1 MNNDYKEIYLML
13 TEACPNRCEYC
24 YIKGRDNPKSMTF
37 EQIEEIIRV
46 ENPTRIIFFGGE
58 PLLKIDLIEQVLEKY
73 YGKIKFQVVTS
84 TVVNFKEFIELDKK
98 YPFSEIQLSWDGF
111 SDKNRV
117 DTCGNSISKT
127 VYDNIQYAI
136 SQGTKFDVK
145 CVIGNENIQIFDEI
159 HKTFVEWKKKYN
171 VNGEFVLAHRPYYAP
186 EYLELFR
193 EKYKKT
199 FTLDRMYMEHMNRI
213 IAILQDDDN
222 FGSCDVGKYKVI
234 TPYGEESYCTAL
246 SQEETEFDKDILQ
259 APCTSPDCKICKYK
273 CICDGGCRYERYAQ
287 FGDKWRENHL
297 DATCQMSEIIY
308 TTIREWIDSLDDDDY
323 EKLLAYVISYK
334 DHLERYHQEV
344 THE

>member
-58 PLLKIDLIEQVLEKY
+58 PLLKIELIEQVLEKY

-159 HKTFVEWKKKYN
+159 HETFVEWKKKYN

-186 EYLELFR
+186 EYLELFK

-199 FTLDRMYMEHMNRI
+199 FTLERMYMEHMNRI

-246 SQEETEFDKDILQ
+246 SQEDKKFGDELLQ
-259 APCTSPDCKICKYK
+259 KPCKNPKCDDCKCR
-273 CICDGGCRYERYAQ
+273 CMCDGGCRYERYLE
-287 FGDKWRENHL
+287 FGDEWEYNFLESTCIMMHVYYDTIKEWL
-297 DATCQMSEIIY
+297 DSLNEEETERLYEIIQRY
-308 TTIREWIDSLDDDDY
+308 
-323 EKLLAYVISYK
+323 KAYQA
-334 DHLERYHQEV
+334 EYHSEV
-344 THE
+344 EY